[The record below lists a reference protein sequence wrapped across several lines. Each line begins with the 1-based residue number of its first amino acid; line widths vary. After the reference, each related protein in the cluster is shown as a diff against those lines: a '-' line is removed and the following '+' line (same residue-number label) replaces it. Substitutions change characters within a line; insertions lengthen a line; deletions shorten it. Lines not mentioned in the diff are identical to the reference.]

1 MSFEIIESGITLFT
15 AGIILG
21 GTASI
26 FIIRLFI
33 NRRLKK
39 YFTMF
44 NELSLHNIRAKR
56 EKEQKLKELKQIVK
70 TLSIPQKSSGKVKNQ
85 NPINY
90 ETFGLYLNHL
100 NQILYDKGIA
110 KIENSF
116 PPNK

>member
-1 MSFEIIESGITLFT
+1 LSFEIIESGITLFT

-26 FIIRLFI
+26 FIIKLFI

-44 NELSLHNIRAKR
+44 NELSLNNIRAKK

-70 TLSIPQKSSGKVKNQ
+70 TLNIPQKSPGKVKNQ
-85 NPINY
+85 NPVTY
-90 ETFGLYLNHL
+90 ETFNLYLTHL
-100 NQILYDKGIA
+100 NQILYDKGIS
-110 KIENSF
+110 KIEDSF
-116 PPNK
+116 PPK